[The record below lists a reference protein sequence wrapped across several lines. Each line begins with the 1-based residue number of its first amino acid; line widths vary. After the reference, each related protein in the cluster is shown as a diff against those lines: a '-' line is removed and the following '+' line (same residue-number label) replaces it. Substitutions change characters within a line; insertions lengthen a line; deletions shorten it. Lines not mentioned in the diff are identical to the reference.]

1 MFSLL
6 APSLSSLNPFSALI
20 VQPGLAVQYDL
31 VFYMAFLFKMALI
44 AQNRQMEK

>member
-20 VQPGLAVQYDL
+20 VQPGLAVQNGP
-31 VFYMAFLFKMALI
+31 VFYMVFCEI
-44 AQNRQMEK
+44 NRLA